1 MSAASVRSL
10 PPNRLGHV
18 LMLWYRTDVL
28 AALARGNDTRGGGGA
43 SGNGTPAAAGTN
55 AAAANGTAG
64 GPQRGAGVDEDAAAA
79 AEAAVAARAVPATW
93 QALLQLV
100 AALNGT
106 DWDGDGRVKY
116 GICLNRDPGGAV
128 ESASLIWVVGR
139 AWLCCIMLRCTA
151 QGAHARVVPERGA
164 KRATWTLTHALRA
177 AAIHLVAACPAEST
191 AFTHLILHPIHPC
204 TAQCATRRT
213 WSTPSRPP

>member
-1 MSAASVRSL
+1 MRAEFPHSAPQMLQRDADTGSNHTDAWSFVSGKRRPSTSHDPPATAPRRWLVSAASIRSL

-116 GICLNRDPGGAV
+116 GICLNRDPGGP
-128 ESASLIWVVGR
+128 
-139 AWLCCIMLRCTA
+139 
-151 QGAHARVVPERGA
+151 ARVQPTTGCSGSAGLHELWPFTKVHRMCI
-164 KRATWTLTHALRA
+164 TWTC
-177 AAIHLVAACPAEST
+177 VVP
-191 AFTHLILHPIHPC
+191 
-204 TAQCATRRT
+204 
-213 WSTPSRPP
+213 